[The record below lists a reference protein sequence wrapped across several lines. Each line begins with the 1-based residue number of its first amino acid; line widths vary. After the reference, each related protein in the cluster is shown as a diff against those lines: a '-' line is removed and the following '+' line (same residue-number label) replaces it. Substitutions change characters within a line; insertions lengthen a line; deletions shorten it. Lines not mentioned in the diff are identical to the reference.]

1 MEFLRALNE
10 ELTYKQLQSPNKLPT
25 LADLKS
31 YLEKQFGQVK
41 VKGGRTTIVVV
52 LPKFD
57 EPEIVED
64 RANRALRAFGL
75 DYTDLSP
82 GKPKETGM
90 TRQFTIYG
98 PEIDPAHYQ
107 EREQE
112 LQQKRERKKKLND
125 LLDLDQDRLRR
136 PKYASV

>member
-10 ELTYKQLQSPNKLPT
+10 ELTQKQLQSPHRLPT
-25 LADLKS
+25 LDDLKS

-41 VKGGRTTIVVV
+41 IKGGKKTVIVT

-57 EPEIVED
+57 IPDIVED

-75 DYTDLSP
+75 NYTDLNP
-82 GKPKETGM
+82 GKPKSAGM

-98 PEIDPAHYQ
+98 PEIDPAHYRD
-107 EREQE
+107 RE
-112 LQQKRERKKKLND
+112 QKRERKRKLND

-136 PKYASV
+136 PKYATV